1 MTALKIRCTDPVQA
15 HKAITGEVW
24 PLVKANLMA
33 GNRMMIEV
41 KPETRSQQEN
51 ALLHALITQI
61 ASQKQWAGS
70 SLDVDTWKRLLVA
83 AWLRARGE
91 SAQVYPALDGRG
103 IDVVYQK
110 TSTLTRAQ
118 CAELIDYVQAWA
130 AQNDVKLLSRE

>member
-1 MTALKIRCTDPVQA
+1 MTTLKIRCTDPVQA

-24 PLVKANLMA
+24 PLVKANLIA

-61 ASQKQWAGS
+61 AAQKQWAGQT
-70 SLDVDTWKRLLVA
+70 LDADTWKRLLVA

-91 SAQVYPALDGRG
+91 SAQVFPALDGHG

-130 AQNDVKLLSRE
+130 AQNDVKLLARE